1 MDPRPTQGNAGMS
14 NPLYGATLDVYDVN
28 ISTITR

>member
-14 NPLYGATLDVYDVN
+14 NPLYGTLDVYDVN